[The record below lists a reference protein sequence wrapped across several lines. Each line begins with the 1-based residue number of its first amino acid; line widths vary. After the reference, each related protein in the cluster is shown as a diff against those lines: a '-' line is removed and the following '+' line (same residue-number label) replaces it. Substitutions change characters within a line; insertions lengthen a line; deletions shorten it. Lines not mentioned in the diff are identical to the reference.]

1 VRFLRLIAA
10 FLRKDLLEEASYR
23 TAFLMQFGGI
33 FISVTLWFLIARYL
47 RPAESA
53 LPDLPGVP
61 YFAYLLIGIAFY
73 HYLASALG
81 SFATKLRNEQLTGT
95 LEAMLITPT
104 PIPVIIL
111 SSALWDFLMTSL
123 RVMAYLGMGL
133 LFFGLQLRYDS
144 LLAFFLI
151 LFLTILAFSG
161 IGILSAAFIL
171 YLKRGDPL
179 NFLISSVSGLFGGVF
194 FPTQT
199 MPYGLGAV
207 GKFLPITYALNGIRK
222 SLLVGTRLGDLLP
235 EIAALLLFIV
245 ILLPLGLAGFSLA
258 VRRAREEGT
267 LAQY

>member
-1 VRFLRLIAA
+1 MKLLRLIAA
-10 FLRKDLLEEASYR
+10 FLRKDLLEESSYR

-53 LPDLPGVP
+53 LPGLPGVA
-61 YFAYLLIGIAFY
+61 YFDYLLIGIAFY

-81 SFATKLRNEQLTGT
+81 SFASKLRNEQLTGT

-123 RVMAYLGMGL
+123 RVMVYLGLG

-199 MPYGLGAV
+199 MPYGLGAL
-207 GKFLPITYALNGIRK
+207 GKFLPITYALDGIRK

-235 EIAALLLFIV
+235 EIAALLLFVV